1 VILASWCL
9 VLASLAACGNS
20 PPAQPALSPQTAAAS
35 ASPSA
40 ACPNPEGGSCLGPV
54 ASGTYGTTVF
64 RPIITYR
71 VPAGWGNFE
80 DLPGNFLLIPP
91 GGEFAGVDPGTSDY
105 VGVYASV
112 VPDRPGCDGSPAV
125 EQDPTAI
132 ARWYGH
138 QRAFETTTPYSVSV
152 GGLDG
157 IVLDLSLPHGSDGAC
172 FLKGTSPSEF
182 EHGLIPGLVIRLYLL
197 RHGPDTLAIE
207 VDDVA
212 GGGNHLDAYSSVVDD
227 FGFAS

>member
-1 VILASWCL
+1 
-9 VLASLAACGNS
+9 
-20 PPAQPALSPQTAAAS
+20 
-35 ASPSA
+35 
-40 ACPNPEGGSCLGPV
+40 
-54 ASGTYGTTVF
+54 VF
-64 RPIITYR
+64 RPTIAYR
-71 VPAGWGNFE
+71 VPKGWGNFE

-91 GGEFAGVDPGTSDY
+91 GGKLAGVDPGTSDF
-105 VGVYASV
+105 VGVYTSV
-112 VPDRPGCDGSPAV
+112 VPDRPGCDGSPPV

-132 ARWYGH
+132 AQWYSH
-138 QRAFETTTPYSVSV
+138 QRSLETTTPHPVSV

-157 IVLDLSLPHGSDGAC
+157 TVLDLSLPSGSDGAC
-172 FLKGTSPSEF
+172 LFEGIPPSGL

-197 RHGPDTLAIE
+197 RNGSETLAIE